1 MKAKPADLN
10 FDDIEIGGVYEFKKT
25 FYKEDLDTFSLLSG
39 DLNPLHLDEEYA
51 GKTIFKKNVVFGMLS
66 SSLFSALVGMYCPGK
81 KALYLS
87 QTLNFRKPL
96 FLETEITVRGTVV
109 EKNKNFKV
117 IKIKTEILD
126 QENIYVSGDAKV
138 KIL

>member
-25 FYKEDLDTFSLLSG
+25 FCKEDLDTFSLLSG

-66 SSLFSALVGMYCPGK
+66 SSLFSALVGMHCPGK